1 VWVVMGDGG
10 GGGWRVYMFLYVCVY
25 VHVCICM
32 YVFVYVCVC
41 VCVCVCVRVHA
52 RRLSPTAPG
61 EKEQGNR
68 VWGEGGRQEDPESVE
83 GIDTARSR
91 APSMSVSSHFA
102 MSNT

>member
-1 VWVVMGDGG
+1 
-10 GGGWRVYMFLYVCVY
+10 MFLYVCVY